1 LGIDH
6 RVDVS
11 AAARQNV
18 ARMTS
23 AVLFVIGNSVC
34 AVLISHVAGNISFV
48 DAAVAGTA
56 KTDYF
61 YITPGDHTYTGGAG
75 SDFYFVGQNS
85 GNDTIVDYGVG
96 ALGDRLGS
104 STSNDSPKYASPNR
118 IEPSANDNQNKTK
131 NLRDVA

>member
-1 LGIDH
+1 MGNKGKRHLSS

-48 DAAVAGTA
+48 DAAEFEKNRAQ
-56 KTDYF
+56 
-61 YITPGDHTYTGGAG
+61 H
-75 SDFYFVGQNS
+75 
-85 GNDTIVDYGVG
+85 YGF
-96 ALGDRLGS
+96 
-104 STSNDSPKYASPNR
+104 
-118 IEPSANDNQNKTK
+118 
-131 NLRDVA
+131 